1 MSTPRRSTR
10 AAQARIARS
19 ASVFA
24 ALGDATRLQI
34 VSRLCAD
41 GPSSIVRLTTGAG
54 VTRQA
59 VTKHLLVLA
68 EAGLVRG
75 SRTGRER
82 VWELEPGQLDVAR
95 RYLAE
100 ISDQWDGALSRL
112 KSFVEE

>member
-1 MSTPRRSTR
+1 MSTTGRSAR
-10 AAQARIARS
+10 ATEAQIARS

-24 ALGDATRLQI
+24 ALGDETRLQI

-59 VTKHLLVLA
+59 VTKHLHVLA

-75 SRTGRER
+75 SRAGRER
-82 VWELEPGQLDVAR
+82 VWELEPERLELAR
-95 RYLAE
+95 RYLAD
-100 ISDQWDGALSRL
+100 ISSQWDGALSRL
-112 KSFVEE
+112 QLFIEE